1 MEIAKSLVKC
11 VARAFYDTKHILVI
25 DALMIHNAVRDDELG
40 KLLGFQSK
48 DLQKLC
54 GRLKEDRMLA
64 VHNRPE
70 QKEGQQRPTNRTY
83 YYVEFRSTI
92 DAVKYRMHGVV
103 KDVEKKMNKDA
114 DTKGY
119 VCPYCQKRFSILDA
133 MSVARDEMGL
143 FVCDRCNT
151 TLVDDDD
158 SAEVK
163 TSQERLGRL
172 MEQMKKIID
181 MLKMIDEIVVPVNDF
196 EAAIANS
203 VPVPRD
209 KNHLYS
215 VPVAG
220 KGATSTRSSGAPA
233 SIEVSFTSTSEK
245 TAAELASE
253 QAMKQAQA
261 EKNALPVW
269 HTKSTVDPGATTTAG
284 AKEAAEREARALDG
298 IGIAQKSKEEEG
310 KKAAASDGA
319 NGIQADAIAEYYAAL
334 AAQKAKE
341 AQEEQ
346 EDDDDDEEEEDGE
359 EGARGIEG
367 ERHEEEEDE
376 GEDDDEDDDDEGNFE
391 DVVNSNAF
399 TPPTATNSIK
409 AKDDDSDDDSTA
421 PAAKKPRLTE
431 TEEKEEGGEED
442 SDEEADFEDLKL

>member
-103 KDVEKKMNKDA
+103 RDVEKKMNRDA

-196 EAAIANS
+196 ETAIANS

-215 VPVAG
+215 IPVAG

-233 SIEVSFTSTSEK
+233 SIEVSFTSASEK

-284 AKEAAEREARALDG
+284 AKEAAERQARALDG
-298 IGIAQKSKEEEG
+298 IGIAQKSKEEED
-310 KKAAASDGA
+310 KKAAAT
-319 NGIQADAIAEYYAAL
+319 IAEYYAAL

-346 EDDDDDEEEEDGE
+346 EEEDDDEEEEDGE
-359 EGARGIEG
+359 EGGQGLEG
-367 ERHEEEEDE
+367 EGHEEEGEEDE
-376 GEDDDEDDDDEGNFE
+376 DEDEDEDEEDDEGNFE
-391 DVVNSNAF
+391 DVVNSNVV
-399 TPPTATNSIK
+399 TPPTTTNSVR

-421 PAAKKPRLTE
+421 PAAKKPKLAE
-431 TEEKEEGGEED
+431 TEGKEEGGEED
-442 SDEEADFEDLKL
+442 SDEEVDFEDV